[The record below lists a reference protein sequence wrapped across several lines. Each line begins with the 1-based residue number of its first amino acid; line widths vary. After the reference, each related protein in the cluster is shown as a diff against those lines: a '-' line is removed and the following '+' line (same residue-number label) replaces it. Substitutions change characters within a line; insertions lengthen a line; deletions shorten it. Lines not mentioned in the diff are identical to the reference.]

1 MVTTSVAD
9 VVRVREPLTP
19 VIVNRYVPSTVLAVV
34 EIVKLELAPDAGLG
48 LNVAVAP
55 AGNPLVEKVTAPL
68 NPPVREMLTV

>member
-19 VIVNRYVPSTVLAVV
+19 VIVNGYVPSTVLGAV
-34 EIVKLELAPDAGLG
+34 EIVKLELAPDAGFG

-55 AGNPLVEKVTAPL
+55 AGKPVVEKVTAPV
-68 NPPVREMLTV
+68 NPPVREMLTE